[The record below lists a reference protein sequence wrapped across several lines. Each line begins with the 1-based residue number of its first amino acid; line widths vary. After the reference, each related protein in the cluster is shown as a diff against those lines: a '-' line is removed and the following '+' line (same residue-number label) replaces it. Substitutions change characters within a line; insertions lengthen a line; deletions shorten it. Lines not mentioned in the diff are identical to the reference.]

1 MAQSAGWRGRCMV
14 FLISSLMLV
23 SAYARDPLESDP
35 DVDLKPIPGDPVM
48 PLITN
53 QTMTVLG
60 NEFARAFSVAWVS
73 DPANGDAELT
83 IRDQFAQ
90 RAMLQIIVLS
100 GGQTLMVTT
109 LSPTDL
115 FNLDRIGPK
124 AVLIVR
130 DKLNELLVHELIL
143 KSTHSSGE

>member
-1 MAQSAGWRGRCMV
+1 M
-14 FLISSLMLV
+14 LIL
-23 SAYARDPLESDP
+23 AHARDPLESDP
-35 DVDLKPIPGDPVM
+35 DVDLKAISGDPVM

-60 NEFARAFSVAWVS
+60 NEFARAFSVAWMS

-83 IRDQFAQ
+83 IRDQYAQ
-90 RAMLQIIVLS
+90 RAMLQIVVLS

-109 LSPTDL
+109 LSPTDM

-124 AVLIVR
+124 AVAIVR
-130 DKLNELLVHELIL
+130 GKLNEFLVHELLL
-143 KSTHSSGE
+143 KSTHAAGE